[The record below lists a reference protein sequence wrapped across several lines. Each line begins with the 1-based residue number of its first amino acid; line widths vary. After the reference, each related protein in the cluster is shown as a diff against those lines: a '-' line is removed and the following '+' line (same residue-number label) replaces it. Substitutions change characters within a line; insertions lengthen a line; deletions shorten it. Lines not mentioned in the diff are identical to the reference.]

1 MDDRKGQFRKIDN
14 EMFDKQ
20 MKQPEPLVF
29 KVGEILEIRGSR
41 LRIERITR
49 NKLMLKLLPAKK
61 E

>member
-1 MDDRKGQFRKIDN
+1 MDDRKGQFTEIDN
-14 EMFDKQ
+14 EMFEKQ

-41 LRIERITR
+41 LRIE
-49 NKLMLKLLPAKK
+49 K